1 MGYKASLKQLGGCCK
16 VIISRGLQYKNYLA
30 YESQGIS
37 MLYECLI
44 RSVMR
49 TRSVVIE
56 IRMHLHMVY
65 NYHIQSFLLDFGLM
79 GEIDVS
85 LLETEAEV
93 FTPKLVSTKPTR
105 GYGPLSVQWELL
117 SRGANEIPPPIWP
130 TPCIGSGWTWLG
142 SNAVH
147 RRRTSP
153 KPSIEAFSSL
163 ACEAVECSSAT
174 LASILDLRLGDE
186 RRTDKF
192 GERSSKSYG
201 VCCCDILFQA
211 TQPVRETYVWGGPNL
226 TIKVGP
232 EFGRRPS

>member
-1 MGYKASLKQLGGCCK
+1 
-16 VIISRGLQYKNYLA
+16 
-30 YESQGIS
+30 
-37 MLYECLI
+37 
-44 RSVMR
+44 MR
-49 TRSVVIE
+49 TRSVVVE

-142 SNAVH
+142 SNAVQ

-174 LASILDLRLGDE
+174 LASILDLRLGEE

-192 GERSSKSYG
+192 GARSSKAMEYAVVTFFFKPLSPCERLMSG
-201 VCCCDILFQA
+201 VDQTL
-211 TQPVRETYVWGGPNL
+211 P
-226 TIKVGP
+226 
-232 EFGRRPS
+232 

>member
-1 MGYKASLKQLGGCCK
+1 
-16 VIISRGLQYKNYLA
+16 
-30 YESQGIS
+30 
-37 MLYECLI
+37 
-44 RSVMR
+44 MR
-49 TRSVVIE
+49 TRSVVVE
-56 IRMHLHMVY
+56 MRMHLHMVY

-79 GEIDVS
+79 EEIDVS

-105 GYGPLSVQWELL
+105 GWELL

-174 LASILDLRLGDE
+174 LASILDLRLGEE

-232 EFGRRPS
+232 EFGSRPS